1 MNEKKAGVIGLGR
14 IGGGVAVSLTKSG
27 RIPVCYDVVEDA
39 YAKWAPHLTG
49 QAKSLKELGD
59 CDVVMIAVF
68 DAKQC
73 MSVLEGE
80 EGLLANMKPG
90 SAIVI
95 LSTVGIDDIK
105 NMYRMCKE
113 KGIYLLD
120 SGVSPGQ
127 LSDQN
132 GLIALTG
139 GDDEGI
145 EMAMPVLQ
153 DWAKEVIHC
162 GGSGAGMA
170 AKLARNMITFDSWR
184 VTTEAARMAVKMG
197 VKPQALVDGLLAC
210 DRQQPD
216 LYYNLIIKRASD
228 ENFNLSPGASSYLI
242 PYMQKDLKSALEAA
256 KAVGAAAPVTEQVLE
271 LVEDTVSNL

>member
-1 MNEKKAGVIGLGR
+1 
-14 IGGGVAVSLTKSG
+14 
-27 RIPVCYDVVEDA
+27 
-39 YAKWAPHLTG
+39 
-49 QAKSLKELGD
+49 
-59 CDVVMIAVF
+59 
-68 DAKQC
+68 
-73 MSVLEGE
+73 
-80 EGLLANMKPG
+80 MKPG

-162 GGSGAGMA
+162 GGKRRRDGGEAG
-170 AKLARNMITFDSWR
+170 
-184 VTTEAARMAVKMG
+184 
-197 VKPQALVDGLLAC
+197 PQHDYLRQLAC
-210 DRQQPD
+210 HH
-216 LYYNLIIKRASD
+216 
-228 ENFNLSPGASSYLI
+228 
-242 PYMQKDLKSALEAA
+242 
-256 KAVGAAAPVTEQVLE
+256 
-271 LVEDTVSNL
+271 